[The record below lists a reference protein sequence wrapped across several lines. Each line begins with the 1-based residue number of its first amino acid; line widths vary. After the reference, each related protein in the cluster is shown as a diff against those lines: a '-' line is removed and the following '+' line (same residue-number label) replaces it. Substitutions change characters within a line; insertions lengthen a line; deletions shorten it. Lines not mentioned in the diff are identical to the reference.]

1 MDGEPM
7 AEPDP
12 LQSLFAVIRERQRNP
27 QPESYTCKLLAGG
40 DNRVLK
46 KIGEE
51 AVEFVMA
58 CKDREQGAIAAEAA
72 DVLYH
77 LLVALAHCDTDLGLV
92 YAELAARRR

>member
-1 MDGEPM
+1 M
-7 AEPDP
+7 
-12 LQSLFAVIRERQRNP
+12 QSLFAVIRDRQQHP
-27 QPESYTCKLLAGG
+27 QPDSYTSKLLAGG

-51 AVEFVMA
+51 TVEFVMA
-58 CKDREQGAIAAEAA
+58 CKDREKPAIAAEAA

-77 LLVALAHCDTDLGLV
+77 LLVALAHCDTDLSLV